1 MICFC
6 FALIFAQ
13 SLLRSTTFHICLYFF
28 YHTLLYIFCI
38 TLGSLSPPSWRIR
51 KRKMVLICCGS
62 LYGASGANIRRMSAI
77 QHATSS
83 CTSLLILTFDSFIP
97 GRTKEDKK
105 ETGKILYYTY
115 FKNRIRYNKKKAT
128 HKKNNLERYSHKR
141 LYYCWKIRL
150 FLLTLNCY
158 WWNIRQWCEVPVGCT
173 LRMCSHLRTGSFARK
188 RKYSNTNP
196 V

>member
-128 HKKNNLERYSHKR
+128 HNKQQLREIQSQKTLLLLKDTPFPADLE
-141 LYYCWKIRL
+141 
-150 FLLTLNCY
+150 LLL
-158 WWNIRQWCEVPVGCT
+158 
-173 LRMCSHLRTGSFARK
+173 M
-188 RKYSNTNP
+188 KYSSVMWSASGVYITH
-196 V
+196 VLSSSDWIIC